1 MKKCLMLFL
10 AVATALSLAA
20 CKAEKDPK
28 VLYDEASKK
37 TSELSSMDVTS
48 LVNMQMTQGENTTDI
63 KMDLDMKMADINTEN
78 MRYLAQGTTSV
89 MGQSLDIS
97 MYYENGYYYMDSM
110 GQKVKYA
117 MDLNAM
123 MDQIKQSTEGASVDS
138 SYMKE
143 IKAKKDGDNQVLT
156 FAVDAEKMD
165 AYVQDLMGQLGTNM
179 EGVTY
184 TIKEANGEATVNKD
198 GYFTNSKIKMTLE
211 MNAQDQNIA
220 MVMDTDSTYNNPG
233 QTVEVT
239 APDLE
244 GYTEID
250 AGALENQ

>member
-10 AVATALSLAA
+10 TLATVLSLAA
-20 CKAEKDPK
+20 CKGEKDPK

-37 TSELSSMDVTS
+37 TSELASMDVTS
-48 LVNMQMTQGENTTDI
+48 VVNMQMTQGENTTDI

-78 MRYLAQGTTSV
+78 MRYLAQGTTSL
-89 MGQSLDIS
+89 MGQSIDIL

-117 MDLNAM
+117 MDLNSM
-123 MDQIKQSTEGASVDS
+123 MDQIKQSTEGASVNS
-138 SYMKE
+138 SYLKE
-143 IKAKKDGDNQVLT
+143 ITAKKDGANQVLT
-156 FAVDAEKMD
+156 FTVDAEKMD

-184 TIKEANGEATVNKD
+184 TIKEASGEATVNKD
-198 GYFTNSKIKMTLE
+198 GYFTNSKIKMSLE
-211 MNAQDQNIA
+211 MNAQDQTVA